1 MSQFFACKKFFYLFQ
16 FVESLADTV
25 QKSIEEAQQTLER
38 EKEEKFFHDVRIE
51 FFLFIFLAAQ
61 LYCIEK
67 C

>member
-1 MSQFFACKKFFYLFQ
+1 M
-16 FVESLADTV
+16 ESLADTV